1 MTPTMSSTPSRTLT
15 RARTALGVMASAA
28 LLAGGGAV
36 ASPLA
41 AHAQAAGAASSASPQ
56 RADSGH
62 RVVHRDARRDVVHFD
77 TETEERRPAP
87 RDRSTD
93 IVRTVVDHRTART
106 VVQARTR
113 QLERSA
119 YRMMIVEILTSGDRR
134 FELVVDY
141 ARTPIDARISLRRFA
156 TGRDVPCPGAS
167 WSLTW
172 STKQVGVSVPN
183 SCLGDPRWIR
193 VGVATVAAPY
203 DLTTS
208 RADDSRTR
216 RRVADRHLTL
226 GPRQP
231 RA

>member
-15 RARTALGVMASAA
+15 RTALGVMASAA
-28 LLAGGGAV
+28 LLAGAV

-41 AHAQAAGAASSASPQ
+41 AHAQAAGAASSAIPP

-77 TETEERRPAP
+77 TETQERRPAP

-134 FELVVDY
+134 LELVVDY

-193 VGVATVAAPY
+193 VGVATIAAPF

-216 RRVADRHLTL
+216 GRLPDRHLTL